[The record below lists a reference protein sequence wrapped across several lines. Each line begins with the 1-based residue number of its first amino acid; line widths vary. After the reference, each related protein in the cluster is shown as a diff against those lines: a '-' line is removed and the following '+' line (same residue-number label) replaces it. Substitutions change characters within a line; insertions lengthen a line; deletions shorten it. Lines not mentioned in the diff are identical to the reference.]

1 MNDNAKKGAVLI
13 FGLAVFLHLL
23 SYNIK
28 FLPISSESI
37 KYWYWIL
44 NSSTHICY
52 LAFGYYLLKKEF
64 ARCESVLL
72 KRLIIFIQ
80 DWFLFMGIELLNQF
94 LSAYNP
100 SPLPQWTAFVIVL
113 FIQEIRFNQWK
124 KQFPNRLR

>member
-1 MNDNAKKGAVLI
+1 MTPSSQKWLFTFIAPSVLI
-13 FGLAVFLHLL
+13 HLISYGVKDFL
-23 SYNIK
+23 SYD
-28 FLPISSESI
+28 EV